1 VADIGDGSEHPSSI
15 QRFFRLLT
23 TLSPVVQMFIGLV
36 GLLVAI
42 VSVKVIVLSGPGTK
56 TVTVPTPPTTIT
68 VAAPPASSPGLG
80 WLSNISN
87 PPYSNFNEVVGRS
100 VTVDG
105 ETYAHTVQLV
115 GTNSSCNGNPE
126 PSYVSFLVPA
136 PATQLTGLFGWGPE
150 SNGASDELIV
160 FEDSLNGKVLW
171 HHPFPNAGLPLIAK
185 HIEVAGIHAVI
196 FELTAQ
202 SQCDM
207 GKFVLAEAQFTS

>member
-1 VADIGDGSEHPSSI
+1 MDTPSPARRPRHPPAWLPPYVMMI
-15 QRFFRLLT
+15 LGLLT
-23 TLSPVVQMFIGLV
+23 FFGLGAAFSRV
-36 GLLVAI
+36 ALL
-42 VSVKVIVLSGPGTK
+42 PTK
-56 TVTVPTPPTTIT
+56 TVTVPAPPTTVT
-68 VAAPPASSPGLG
+68 VTAPTSTPASSPGLG

-115 GTNSSCNGNPE
+115 GANISCNGNHE

-136 PATQLTGLFGWGPE
+136 HATQLTGLFGWGPE
-150 SNGASDELIV
+150 SNGASDELLV